1 MATGI
6 GLGMSYRWRTLATP
20 SSSAP
25 HSVQSPSPRLAPCFG
40 RQQIKRTLPL
50 TPEGI
55 ISEKRRN
62 LTLSAALP
70 VETAIS
76 IAAATGPAVPSW
88 LAGLAL
94 FLTPGML
101 LLVYATIKGKGNTKD
116 GLSRVLTEV
125 SQDEPCLDG
134 MAINEF

>member
-1 MATGI
+1 MA
-6 GLGMSYRWRTLATP
+6 
-20 SSSAP
+20 
-25 HSVQSPSPRLAPCFG
+25 SPSPRLVPCFR
-40 RQQIKRTLPL
+40 RQQIKRTPPL
-50 TPEGI
+50 KT
-55 ISEKRRN
+55 SEKRRN

-70 VETAIS
+70 VDTAIS
-76 IAAATGPAVPSW
+76 IAAATGPVVPSW

-125 SQDEPCLDG
+125 SWDPPLGLDD
-134 MAINEF
+134 MMISVFYA